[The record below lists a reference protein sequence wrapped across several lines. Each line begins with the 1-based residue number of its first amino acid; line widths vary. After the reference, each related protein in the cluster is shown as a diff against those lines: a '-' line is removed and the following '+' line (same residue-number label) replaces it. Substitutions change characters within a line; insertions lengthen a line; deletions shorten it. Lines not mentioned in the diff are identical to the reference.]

1 MNSNIQSKTNK
12 RADTSIKLLIE
23 TSSIQENIDDIINYI
38 IYNHTT
44 DTMKEHTYKHNDND
58 NINVEKYQYLKKLYK
73 YTNINY
79 KIYNVNKYINYI
91 SEHYI

>member
-12 RADTSIKLLIE
+12 RVDTSIKLLIE

-38 IYNHTT
+38 IHNHTT
-44 DTMKEHTYKHNDND
+44 VTMKDND

-79 KIYNVNKYINYI
+79 KIYNINKYINYI

>member
-12 RADTSIKLLIE
+12 RVDTSIKLLIE

-38 IYNHTT
+38 IHNHTT
-44 DTMKEHTYKHNDND
+44 DTMKDND

-91 SEHYI
+91 SENYI

>member
-12 RADTSIKLLIE
+12 RVDTSIKLLIE
-23 TSSIQENIDDIINYI
+23 TSSIKENIDDIINYI
-38 IYNHTT
+38 IHNHTT
-44 DTMKEHTYKHNDND
+44 VTMKDND

>member
-12 RADTSIKLLIE
+12 RVDTSIKLLIE

-38 IYNHTT
+38 IHNHTT
-44 DTMKEHTYKHNDND
+44 DTMKDND